1 MDTISNKQR
10 LAIEIVSITLG
21 VIVVSF
27 IVICFVIGLRKAQ
40 DIPRFLILFLLAF
53 ICPPL
58 CVFIIRDQIKSE
70 SCLKVMFRILTC
82 DYCCGFCNPNAVINL
97 ILTTCYIP
105 GVLHALYL
113 LFSVLDDIK

>member
-27 IVICFVIGLRKAQ
+27 IVICFVIGLRKAKS
-40 DIPRFLILFLLAF
+40 IPKYLILFLLAF

-58 CVFIIRDQIKSE
+58 CVFIIRDQIKPG

-105 GVLHALYL
+105 GVLHSLYL
-113 LFSVLDDIK
+113 LFSVLDDI